1 MNNSLSFSAFYSF
14 SSQGPRQR
22 PLRRGCWRDGSL
34 GAAETIGRSQPLRLP
49 SGIFYAQGV
58 KANVLFD
65 RKPASKKP
73 CIYDLRT
80 NHHFNLKEKTLKRS
94 A

>member
-1 MNNSLSFSAFYSF
+1 LKK
-14 SSQGPRQR
+14 GPRQR
-22 PLRRGCWRDGSL
+22 PLRRGAG
-34 GAAETIGRSQPLRLP
+34 ETVRKELLKQSDVHNLLRLP

-58 KANVLFD
+58 KANILFD